1 MPARE
6 LVTKELA
13 SLLSVF
19 SHPHRIRI
27 VEELRQ
33 GELDV
38 NALQKILQV
47 SHSRVSQHLSQLR
60 AHKLVS
66 ERREGRHHHY
76 SLAKEELATW
86 LLEGLNFIEAEM
98 SNADE
103 IHNACQ
109 EVRDLWAKPQKSS

>member
-13 SLLSVF
+13 SLLGVF

-33 GELDV
+33 GEHDV
-38 NALQKILQV
+38 NALQAILQV

-60 AHKLVS
+60 SHKLVS
-66 ERREGRHHHY
+66 ERRQGRHHHY
-76 SLAKEELATW
+76 SLAKGELATW
-86 LLEGLNFIEAEM
+86 LLQGLDFIEAEM
-98 SNADE
+98 ANVDE
-103 IHNACQ
+103 IHNACK
-109 EVRDLWAKPQKSS
+109 EVKSLWSKPKKK

>member
-27 VEELRQ
+27 VEELRE
-33 GELDV
+33 GEHDV
-38 NALQKILQV
+38 NGLQKILQV

-60 AHKLVS
+60 SHKLVS
-66 ERREGRHHHY
+66 ERRQGRHHHY
-76 SLAKEELATW
+76 SLAKTELASW
-86 LLEGLNFIEAEM
+86 LLQGLDFIESEM
-98 SNADE
+98 SNVDE
-103 IHNACQ
+103 IHSACE
-109 EVRDLWAKPQKSS
+109 EVKSLWSKPKK